1 MSSQATR
8 FDIQTVEDCTVACFL
23 DSRIL
28 DEATIQV
35 VGDQMYRLV
44 ESGLLK
50 IILDFSNV
58 EHLSSAALGKL
69 INMKKKVD
77 AAGGKLRMCSIR
89 PELKKIFDVTK
100 LSKLFD
106 IKKNQ
111 AKALKGF

>member
-1 MSSQATR
+1 MASQATR
-8 FDIQTVEDCTVACFL
+8 FDIQTVDACTVARFL

-44 ESGLLK
+44 DSGLLK

-69 INMKKKVD
+69 INMKKNVD
-77 AAGGKLRMCSIR
+77 AVGGELRMCSIR

-106 IKKNQ
+106 IKKDQ

>member
-44 ESGLLK
+44 DSGLVK

-69 INMKKKVD
+69 INMKNGMGYNTQIRVIW
-77 AAGGKLRMCSIR
+77 RMQYTASPNCTR
-89 PELKKIFDVTK
+89 KRYHELN
-100 LSKLFD
+100 S
-106 IKKNQ
+106 
-111 AKALKGF
+111 